1 MADGERRYAVTI
13 DGRDYEL
20 SPSPGEVILPE
31 HGGKIHHSAACGHLT
46 DSARL
51 PRRPDPDGL
60 VWRRLLDAPDP
71 AAFAASAGLLNG
83 RNRPVTGVCSCA
95 LRPVPHSHAETL
107 PYWPVDEALRVF
119 DPEQHR
125 AAVEAADRDAER
137 IRAEFP
143 WEDWAG
149 LPLRRY
155 ALGQPDMPGHQVY
168 SYLLEFGSKAL
179 GSITGGTAKKHFVY
193 QRKQNG
199 AWWFDRR
206 YPDVATAWEDVR
218 AGLVAAVTA
227 AREGRVRDIDDI
239 ASVRSGITVVAK
251 TLRVYAPDAVLPV
264 YSDSFTR
271 HYLERL
277 APGSSAKL
285 QPFARKEL
293 LKALVDKDPRFA
305 GWPPQ
310 LVWYFLDWWAPVH
323 RTAPRTVRI
332 AVSGPEEEWDRFA
345 AAGLVPVGVDLVGD
359 LHGYADEKEL
369 AGAYE
374 EEYATSALAGATP
387 SVDVPALWGLLGL
400 RVGDWVVATRG
411 RSRVLGVGRVTG
423 DGYVWL
429 PGTSPDGLSG
439 HALTVEWERGRP
451 GGRLDE
457 PVPGWDTHLISD
469 VSADLWR
476 RILDLPLSGSAA
488 EAPPVPAE
496 PVALPPLDGA
506 LQRID
511 DALER
516 RGQAVL
522 FGPPGTGK
530 TYHALRY
537 AVRRLGELSADLPDV
552 DPQAEPG
559 TAAFAATIE
568 ALTAAGR
575 LTLTTFHP
583 SYGYEDFVEG
593 LRPVK
598 GASGFV
604 LEPVDG
610 VFKRV
615 CEAAAADP
623 GQLRL
628 LVVDELNRGNLPR
641 ILGESITVLE
651 KDKRGLPVT
660 LPLSGT
666 AFRVPPN
673 VRLLGTMNTAD
684 RSIRMLDSA
693 VRRRFAFIELLPDPG
708 PLRGSQVDQ
717 LDLGVF
723 LDRLNARI
731 RTRLDREKQIGHAF
745 FLAGGVPVATA
756 AEFAAIVRGEIL
768 PLLQEYAYDDY
779 GLLAAFLG
787 EELVDVAAH
796 TLRDL
801 ADEELVNRLY
811 EELQVGA
818 GGE

>member
-13 DGRDYEL
+13 DGRAYEL
-20 SPSPGEVILPE
+20 SPSPGEVILPA
-31 HGGKIHHSAACGHLT
+31 HGFKIHHSPGCGHLT
-46 DSARL
+46 DSDSL
-51 PRRPDPDGL
+51 PRHPDPDGL
-60 VWRRLLDAPDP
+60 LWRRLLDAEDP
-71 AAFAASAGLLNG
+71 AAFATSSGLLNG
-83 RNRPVTGVCSCA
+83 RNRPVVGVCSCA
-95 LRPVPHSHAETL
+95 LRPVTDSHAETL
-107 PYWPVDEALRVF
+107 PYWPVDDALRVF
-119 DPEQHR
+119 DAERHR

-137 IRAEFP
+137 IRTEFP
-143 WEDWAG
+143 WEDWAE
-149 LPLRRY
+149 LPLERY
-155 ALGQPDMPGHQVY
+155 ALGQPDRPGHQVY

-193 QRKQNG
+193 RQNHG
-199 AWWFDRR
+199 TWWFDKR
-206 YPDVATAWEDVR
+206 YADVDEAWRQVR

-239 ASVRSGITVVAK
+239 TSVRSGIMVVAK
-251 TLRVYAPDAVLPV
+251 TLRIYAPDSVLPV
-264 YSDSFTR
+264 YSDSFTQ
-271 HYLERL
+271 HCLNRL
-277 APGSSAKL
+277 APGTATAKL

-293 LKALVDKDPRFA
+293 LKSLVDEDPRFA

-310 LVWYFLDWWAPVH
+310 LVWRFLDWWAPAR
-323 RTAPRTVRI
+323 RTSARIVRI
-332 AVSGPEEEWDRFA
+332 GVPGLPAEWEPFFTE
-345 AAGLVPVGVDLVGD
+345 GFVPVAADRVGD
-359 LHGYADEKEL
+359 LHWYADEDEFTAAFDEAYADAGPSGTRPTARAAEL
-369 AGAYE
+369 W
-374 EEYATSALAGATP
+374 S
-387 SVDVPALWGLLGL
+387 LLDL
-400 RVGDWVVATRG
+400 RDGDRVLATRG
-411 RSRVLGVGRVTG
+411 RSEVLGVGRVHG
-423 DGYVWL
+423 DGYLWI
-429 PGTSPDGLSG
+429 PSSEAGPSG
-439 HALTVEWERGRP
+439 HAVQVLWDEGRA
-451 GGRLDE
+451 GRL
-457 PVPGWDTHLISD
+457 
-469 VSADLWR
+469 
-476 RILDLPLSGSAA
+476 
-488 EAPPVPAE
+488 AE
-496 PVALPPLDGA
+496 PVADWGDRLVSDVPAALWNKILSRLLDVRAAGATAGAEPGGLVEIPPLDAA

-537 AVRRLGELSADLPDV
+537 AVRRLGELSADLPGV
-552 DPQAEPG
+552 DPLAEPG

-568 ALTAAGR
+568 ALTEAGR
-575 LTLTTFHP
+575 LTMATFHP

-615 CEAAAADP
+615 CATAAADP
-623 GQLRL
+623 GQLHL
-628 LVVDELNRGNLPR
+628 LVVDELNRGNLPS

-660 LPLSGT
+660 LPLSG
-666 AFRVPPN
+666 APFRVPPN

-693 VRRRFAFIELLPDPG
+693 IRRRFAFIELLPDPG

-779 GLLAAFLG
+779 GLLAGFLG

-801 ADEELVNRLY
+801 TDEDLVNRLY
-811 EELQVGA
+811 EELQVGS